1 MIKIIKGDL
10 FDTNA
15 KFICHQVNCAGKMES
30 GVALQVR
37 QKYPHV
43 YKEYK
48 KVASEDMLGE
58 VQIIPVNSKFIGH
71 EPGDIWCGMKVKGF
85 RETQWICNLFAQK
98 SYGYDGKQYTSNEA
112 LRQCFKKLAGMVH
125 EKNNNFGQTIAM
137 PYKIGCCRGG
147 SDWSDVANIIEEEFK
162 DCNVELWRL

>member
-1 MIKIIKGDL
+1 MIKIIKGNL
-10 FDTNA
+10 FRTKA
-15 KFICHQVNCAGKMES
+15 KFICHQVNCMGVMES
-30 GVALQVR
+30 GVALQIK

-58 VQIIPVNSKFIGH
+58 VQIIPVNAKFIGH
-71 EPGDIWCGMKVKGF
+71 RPGDLWYDMEEKGF
-85 RETQWICNLFAQK
+85 KETQWICNLFAQE

-112 LRQCFKKLAGMVH
+112 LRQCFRTLAWIVH
-125 EKNNNFGQTIAM
+125 EKNSNFGKTIAM
-137 PYKIGCCRGG
+137 PYKIGCYRGG

-162 DCNVELWRL
+162 YCNVELWRL

>member
-1 MIKIIKGDL
+1 MIKIIEGDL

-15 KFICHQVNCAGKMES
+15 KFICHQVNCAGKMGS
-30 GVALQVR
+30 GVALQIR

-43 YKEYK
+43 YKEYE

-112 LRQCFKKLAGMVH
+112 LRQCFKNLQEWCMRKTITSDKQSPCHIKLDVVVEDLIGVMLPILSK
-125 EKNNNFGQTIAM
+125 KNL
-137 PYKIGCCRGG
+137 KI
-147 SDWSDVANIIEEEFK
+147 VM
-162 DCNVELWRL
+162 

>member
-1 MIKIIKGDL
+1 
-10 FDTNA
+10 
-15 KFICHQVNCAGKMES
+15 
-30 GVALQVR
+30 
-37 QKYPHV
+37 
-43 YKEYK
+43 
-48 KVASEDMLGE
+48 
-58 VQIIPVNSKFIGH
+58 
-71 EPGDIWCGMKVKGF
+71 MKVKGF

-147 SDWSDVANIIEEEFK
+147 SDWSDVSNIIEEEFK